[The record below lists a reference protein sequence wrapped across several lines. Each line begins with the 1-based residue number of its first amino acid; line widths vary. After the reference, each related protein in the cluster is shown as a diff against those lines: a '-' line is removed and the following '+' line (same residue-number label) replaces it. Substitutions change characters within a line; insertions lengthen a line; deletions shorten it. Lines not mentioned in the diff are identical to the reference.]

1 MKQIPTIVII
11 AIFSLALITASSQA
25 FALTKLTMSGD
36 FGGKSAS
43 VKNLQN
49 IAKEKACFI
58 GLGDYMY
65 DKHPGSNVNNVRLG
79 DLWNDIVCKIGYPGN
94 HELIRN
100 QEADWSAKTFKYG
113 DLGYNSWKIRDIG
126 IIGINPYEDFDQGSD
141 QYNFVKRKA
150 TEFNSIRNDI
160 NWVVFAVHEPLFT
173 PTTIGG
179 HGPNTDLRDTYLSII
194 KSIDKK
200 GVLLVQA
207 HNHIVA
213 VGTVNDLNMLVC
225 GGGGYGGDQLGKL
238 NGYEWGTD
246 KMSYCVADFNANTV
260 NAKVIDTNGAT
271 IRNQV
276 FTR

>member
-1 MKQIPTIVII
+1 MKQILTFVII
-11 AIFSLALITASSQA
+11 AIFTLALVTSAQA
-25 FALTKLTMSGD
+25 VFATKLVMSGD

-49 IAKEKACFI
+49 IAKEKACFV

-79 DLWNDIVCKIGYPGN
+79 DLWDDIVCKVGYPGN
-94 HELIRN
+94 HELDRN
-100 QEADWSAKTFKYG
+100 QEAPWAAETFKYG
-113 DLGYNSWKIRDIG
+113 DLGYNAWKLRDIG

-150 TEFNSIRNDI
+150 TEFNTRSDI
-160 NWVVFAVHEPLFT
+160 NWVVFAVHEPLWT

-179 HGPNTDLRDTYLSII
+179 HGPNTDLRDTYTPII
-194 KSIDKK
+194 NSVDKK

-213 VGTVNDLNMLVC
+213 AGVVNDINMLVC
-225 GGGGYGGDQLGKL
+225 GGGGYGGDELGKL

-246 KMSYCVADFNANTV
+246 KMSYCVADFNANSV
-260 NAKVIDTNGAT
+260 NAKVVDTNGAI